1 MLFVYEF
8 WNINEF
14 KVQLGGGE
22 WSGLLT
28 LSNDGIY
35 VVNGLV
41 KTRLGTR
48 WFASIK

>member
-1 MLFVYEF
+1 MNSKHSY
-8 WNINEF
+8 NIARRE
-14 KVQLGGGE
+14 GE

-41 KTRLGTR
+41 KTRLLDGL
-48 WFASIK
+48 ASIK